1 MAKQLGV
8 FGKVSRGYFK
18 IGDKKI
24 FFRSKWEANYA
35 LYLNLLKKNGNIKKW
50 EYEADVFVFD
60 AIKFGTRSYK
70 PDFKITKRD
79 GSIYYDEV
87 KGWMTPKSKT
97 QLKRMAKYHP
107 EITVNVIGRKEYT
120 EIKNKLG
127 KVLRFF

>member
-1 MAKQLGV
+1 MAKQLRA
-8 FGKVSRGYFK
+8 FGKVARGYFK
-18 IGDKKI
+18 IGQKEI

-35 LYLNLLKKNGNIKKW
+35 LYLNLLKKKGDIRKW
-50 EYEADVFVFD
+50 EYEADLFVFN

-70 PDFKITKRD
+70 PDFKITKRN

-97 QLKRMAKYHP
+97 QLKRMKKYYP
-107 EITVNVIGRKEYT
+107 EIVINVVGKKEYT